1 MNAAHRMFGRQ
12 HLKELDVGV
21 IDNRPLTDSEA
32 KETISRQSEWAPLV
46 GVRTVKGDSD
56 LEALFA
62 KQRSESK
69 SRNGRREKLVRQ
81 LRELGAPVNRGTD
94 PAPGVARI
102 ASHVDVQ
109 TGQVVWRVDSMV
121 DGKFGCTDGTGTID
135 PKALHDARLDRL
147 AYWRGRLQYEIERY
161 GHSMDMLDIKMRAC
175 QKERDSFI
183 HQHNDDD
190 DDDDDDEKKKTL
202 ADIECWVS
210 ARFITRIQMATLALR
225 AQREELERA
234 IVQSALDCAEFEFD
248 QFEQLAVQQV
258 RATLQAHWQKQIGK
272 HIDPVQLKQEMS
284 KIPDPS
290 NPPPQY
296 NRFKPLVTDPP
307 PGFFQQYI
315 PRTFDIRQQQQ
326 QHSLEPTS

>member
-1 MNAAHRMFGRQ
+1 MAQSETMTAAHRMFGRQ

-21 IDNRPLTDSEA
+21 IDNRPLTESEA
-32 KETISRQSEWAPLV
+32 KETIAKCKEWAPFV
-46 GVRTVKGDSD
+46 RVRTVKGDSD
-56 LEALFA
+56 LDALFA
-62 KQRSESK
+62 KQRQETK

-94 PAPGVARI
+94 PIPGVARI

-121 DGKFGCTDGTGTID
+121 DGKFGCTDNNNGPID
-135 PKALHDARLDRL
+135 PKALHETRLARL

-161 GHSMDMLDIKMRAC
+161 GHSMDMLDVKMRAC
-175 QKERDSFI
+175 QKESENETMGSQSVD
-183 HQHNDDD
+183 
-190 DDDDDDEKKKTL
+190 
-202 ADIECWVS
+202 DIECWVS
-210 ARFITRIQMATLALR
+210 ARFVTRIQMATLALR

-258 RATLQAHWQKQIGK
+258 RAKLQAHWQKQMGK
-272 HIDPVQLKQEMS
+272 HIDPVQLQQEMA
-284 KIPDPS
+284 KVPDPS

-307 PGFFQQYI
+307 PGFFQQHI
-315 PRTFDIRQQQQ
+315 PRTFDIRQQ
-326 QHSLEPTS
+326 LESPPS